1 MLVRIRGA
9 REGIAPYLKDG
20 RKSGREHSRDEL
32 DERLILAGDL
42 DVTDTIINSL
52 DGDGELYKHVTLAFK
67 EDEIAPETLAAIVE
81 EFRSFAMSAYRSE
94 EYNFYA
100 EAHLPRI
107 KSYEHSQTGE
117 IIERKPH
124 IHIIIPKINLLTG
137 NQADPFGL
145 FKLSEEHVAAWQQ
158 SINDKYGLADPQANR
173 RIDFT
178 DASEMISRYK
188 GDTFEGANREL
199 RGQILEQVLAR
210 KIGSYDQFSE
220 MLKEFGAVRHRNKD
234 TPQKYANV
242 KPAGSAKGVNLKD
255 YVFSPEFLSLSIE
268 EKRRYIATENH
279 RHYQAAGEPRRTT
292 AECEATLK
300 DWHERRAKEVKYI
313 NSGHTKL
320 YERYSKEMNAE
331 QKIAFL
337 VERESRFYQRYLGAD
352 YGRDTDARAA
362 SFERIGDN
370 LRSAS
375 ADLAAARGAA
385 GNLDRAAGHI
395 ADRAAIRAVAAAL
408 DGRTGNQREGRAPA
422 QRGAER
428 GADSVVGR
436 YRRELDER
444 GAVAKASKGGEF
456 GEIKQNLEAG
466 RLLAHLSKSHGV
478 IVEKFEVTRGK
489 DGSERIKCG
498 NRNLNVSDFLTKEM
512 NLPWK
517 DAAPILREVYAAQLG
532 RVQHQ
537 AKPAP
542 GRELWAKYQDWK
554 KNDVPRERDAAA
566 RQIRAA
572 HKEAIAQAAK
582 EFNAARSRIEGDRT
596 IKRGEAKR
604 LIDIA
609 KAAREHA
616 KKEARDSRNAAL
628 AAERQKWSAKGD
640 DLYKRFLAEAAQT
653 NEPHAEAA
661 LAELRKRAP
670 DVAEKEDAAH
680 YIKAADQQAKEQGA
694 PIKRD
699 LRYTVDLKGHIT
711 YRIDGQEALKDEG
724 KRVNILRASDGDVI
738 EEGLYLAKSKFGKTL
753 TLHGSDQFKAE
764 AVRIAVE
771 KNIPVEF
778 SDPHLQR
785 MKHQLEQQKID
796 RQRLREQGRKAI
808 EVERARKEKE
818 KADAALQA
826 REKAKPKAKDTEAK
840 KPAAVVKEQ
849 AAAPA
854 PEPVLAVPGAQAP
867 HKQHGTYKGEIL
879 AIDNTY
885 VYQQTEKA
893 VIHHLRTQFNELP
906 KPGDE
911 VAIRYSAG
919 QVTQVK
925 DLDRGHGHGR

>member
-1 MLVRIRGA
+1 MLIRV
-9 REGIAPYLKDG
+9 DG
-20 RKSGREHSRDEL
+20 GKSGIVDYLINGKKAGRNYHRDEL
-32 DERLILAGDL
+32 DERVFLSGNL
-42 DVTDTIINSL
+42 DVADFLINNME
-52 DGDGELYKHVTLAFK
+52 GQGERYKHITLAFK
-67 EDEIAPETLAAIVE
+67 EDDLSIETLQAINDEVKAYICAAYKDDEIC
-81 EFRSFAMSAYRSE
+81 Y
-94 EYNFYA
+94 YA
-100 EAHLPRI
+100 EAHLPKI
-107 KSYEHSQTGE
+107 KSLIDEKTGKPYP
-117 IIERKPH
+117 RMPH
-124 IHIIIPKINLLTG
+124 IHIVIPTENLFD
-137 NQADPFGL
+137 NQVANPFGYYPHSQKFAKAL
-145 FKLSEEHVAAWQQ
+145 QEH
-158 SINDKYGLADPQANR
+158 INAKFNLADPADNR
-173 RIDFT
+173 RTDFSSKA
-178 DASEMISRYK
+178 DIISRINSDEFSGAGKELKTEIRAAMIEQDITSYESFKNLLQRYGTVKEVQGKYGEHLNLVPHGQSKGINFNRKNGEHVFSRAFIELPTLEKIQQLTKVAKFTAEERSKLMQEWVNVRSKEIKYLNSGDKKYK
-188 GDTFEGANREL
+188 L
-199 RGQILEQVLAR
+199 YQ
-210 KIGSYDQFSE
+210 KMSE
-220 MLKEFGAVRHRNKD
+220 ADKLKELKRQETEFYKE
-234 TPQKYANV
+234 Q
-242 KPAGSAKGVNLKD
+242 GV
-255 YVFSPEFLSLSIE
+255 E
-268 EKRRYIATENH
+268 H
-279 RHYQAAGEPRRTT
+279 EPTNERT
-292 AECEATLK
+292 
-300 DWHERRAKEVKYI
+300 DRRA
-313 NSGHTKL
+313 
-320 YERYSKEMNAE
+320 
-331 QKIAFL
+331 
-337 VERESRFYQRYLGAD
+337 
-352 YGRDTDARAA
+352 AA
-362 SFERIGDN
+362 FERIGDN
-370 LRSAS
+370 LRSSS

-385 GNLDRAAGHI
+385 GNLDRAAGNI

-408 DGRTGNQREGRAPA
+408 DGRTGNQRQSRPP
-422 QRGAER
+422 AER
-428 GADSVVGR
+428 DTQRTASVVGR

-466 RLLAHLSKSHGV
+466 RLLAHLSKTHGV
-478 IVEKFEVTRGK
+478 LADKYVVTRGR

-498 NRNLNVSDFLTKEM
+498 NQNLNVSDFLTKHM

-517 DAAPILREVYAAQLG
+517 DAAPILREVYAAQRG
-532 RVQHQ
+532 NVHHQ

-542 GRELWAKYQDWK
+542 SRELWDKYQSWK
-554 KNDVPRERDAAA
+554 QHEAPKERSQAAA
-566 RQIRAA
+566 
-572 HKEAIAQAAK
+572 AITRTHADAIDQATK
-582 EFNAARSRIEGDRT
+582 DFNAAKSRIQGDRSIT
-596 IKRGEAKR
+596 RAEAKR

-609 KAAREHA
+609 KATREHA
-616 KKEARDSRNAAL
+616 KKEARDSRNAAR
-628 AAERQKWSAKGD
+628 AAERAKWSAKGD
-640 DLYKRFLAEAAQT
+640 NLLKRFLAEAAQT
-653 NEPHAEAA
+653 NESHAEAA

-670 DVAEKEDAAH
+670 DIAEKEDAAN

-771 KNIPVEF
+771 KNIPVDF

-826 REKAKPKAKDTEAK
+826 REKAKPKAKDAEAK

-879 AIDNTY
+879 AVDNTY

-919 QVTQVK
+919 QVTHVK